1 MKCKHCK
8 ELGLRKQEH
17 LLSMWSTL
25 TDEMIYIPI
34 DTATICHH
42 HINEIRGRLEQLNE
56 TL

>member
-17 LLSMWSTL
+17 LLSMWSAL

-34 DTATICHH
+34 DAAAICHH
-42 HINEIRGRLEQLNE
+42 HITEIRGRLEQLNE